1 MSTAEDPSIVPKPER
16 VRHYGPRWTPL
27 PAGRG
32 TVGSRVILVGVDG
45 STTSLRAATYAC
57 GLARRERC
65 RLVVVH
71 VISAGAWAW
80 AMPGGGAVLQR
91 IAEELDA
98 ELQTE
103 IRRMAEDAGVPVS
116 VVSRLGHPSYCLPSI
131 ADEIQAD
138 VVVVGASSQMHSRLG
153 GSLATRLIRLNRW
166 PVTVVP

>member
-32 TVGSRVILVGVDG
+32 TLGSRVILVGVD
-45 STTSLRAATYAC
+45 
-57 GLARRERC
+57 
-65 RLVVVH
+65 
-71 VISAGAWAW
+71 
-80 AMPGGGAVLQR
+80 
-91 IAEELDA
+91 
-98 ELQTE
+98 
-103 IRRMAEDAGVPVS
+103 GVPVS

-138 VVVVGASSQMHSRLG
+138 VVVVGASSQMHSGLG
-153 GSLATRLIRLNRW
+153 GSLATRLIRLSRW